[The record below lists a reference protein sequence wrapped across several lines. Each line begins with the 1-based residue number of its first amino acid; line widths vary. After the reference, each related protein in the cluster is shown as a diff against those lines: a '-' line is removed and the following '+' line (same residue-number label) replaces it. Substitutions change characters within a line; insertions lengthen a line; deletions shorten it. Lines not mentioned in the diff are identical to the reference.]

1 MQIYTYVIYVIKRH
15 IGGIFMLTLTIK
27 IIAISAMLTF
37 IFIGIWG
44 FILLIKIYDQLRYKN
59 YLMEKLIQNT
69 SKLSSNYENK
79 ENPKVEEEEVV
90 DILKSTENE
99 ILNLNIKKDV
109 I

>member
-1 MQIYTYVIYVIKRH
+1 
-15 IGGIFMLTLTIK
+15 MLTLTIQ

-69 SKLSSNYENK
+69 SKLSLTHSNISQ
-79 ENPKVEEEEVV
+79 PKD
-90 DILKSTENE
+90 DIKIEDTFKPTTKE
-99 ILNLNIKKDV
+99 ILES
-109 I
+109 

>member
-1 MQIYTYVIYVIKRH
+1 
-15 IGGIFMLTLTIK
+15 MLTLTIQ

-37 IFIGIWG
+37 MFIGIWG
-44 FILLIKIYDQLRYKN
+44 FILLIKIYGQLRYKN

-79 ENPKVEEEEVV
+79 ENPKIEAKIE